1 MLDILTKISI
11 RNIPQDIGLPVIKN
25 ATPVHLSPENFHSL
39 KPVEGKRI
47 GFVDGG
53 NNTIYLSP
61 GQAIYML
68 RLYYS
73 IFSNGQKEEYGRYT
87 YIVDTHTNLNENAF
101 ELTIY
106 DVDNSGIFPDRMRI
120 GMDEIDE
127 RDKIKA
133 VGAYLRRMG
142 EWLLS
147 AKIIH
152 KCDILVRDGSLQTGA
167 KREYE
172 YANRLFESAGG
183 RIVVGFSKT
192 CSLLTSRGYSLIASI
207 HHLAEK
213 NRINAPWYYHPIAKG
228 ISTIKGDMFAV
239 KLHPFSD
246 YAFRVEVYPE
256 KEVTLALG
264 SLIPLSNDPIMTGYP
279 YGLLDADINARI
291 SDEEAKTYRQV
302 IYNHADSFTLMQARA
317 LDAHDRISEVK

>member
-11 RNIPQDIGLPVIKN
+11 RELPHDYGLPIIKG
-25 ATPVHLSPENFHSL
+25 AEPAPLSSDNFHPLES
-39 KPVEGKRI
+39 VEGKRI

-73 IFSNGQKEEYGRYT
+73 IFSNGRKEEYGRYT
-87 YIVDTHTNLNENAF
+87 YIVDAYTNLDENAF

-106 DVDNSGIFPDRMRI
+106 DVDNSEIFPEKMRI

-127 RDKIKA
+127 RDKIKG

-147 AKIIH
+147 SKIIQ

-172 YANRLFESAGG
+172 YANKLFERAEGK
-183 RIVVGFSKT
+183 IIVGFSKT

-213 NRINAPWYYHPIAKG
+213 NGIRAPWYYHPIARG
-228 ISTIKGDMFAV
+228 ITTIKGDMFAV
-239 KLHPFSD
+239 KLHPFSE
-246 YAFRVEVYPE
+246 YVFRVEVYPD
-256 KEVTLALG
+256 KYASLALG
-264 SLIPLSNDPIMTGYP
+264 SLIPFANDPIMTGYP

-291 SDEEAKTYRQV
+291 TDEEAKTYRQV
-302 IYNHADSFTLMQARA
+302 IYNHADSFTVMQARA
-317 LDAHDRISEVK
+317 LDSHDLISEVK